1 MERPLLDILPG
12 VILDYLHLMR
22 HILSQVQHDVRVVCV
37 QYVLPGGDLCDPD
50 NAVVPVE
57 EVSRK
62 AIRRVLLAPIMNALV
77 QEVKHEDL
85 VRIVGED
92 ELVLV

>member
-1 MERPLLDILPG
+1 
-12 VILDYLHLMR
+12 
-22 HILSQVQHDVRVVCV
+22 
-37 QYVLPGGDLCDPD
+37 
-50 NAVVPVE
+50 
-57 EVSRK
+57 
-62 AIRRVLLAPIMNALV
+62 MNALV

>member
-1 MERPLLDILPG
+1 M
-12 VILDYLHLMR
+12 
-22 HILSQVQHDVRVVCV
+22 CV

-50 NAVVPVE
+50 YAVVPVE
-57 EVSRK
+57 EVSRE
-62 AIRRVLLAPIMNALV
+62 AIRRVLLTPIMNALV